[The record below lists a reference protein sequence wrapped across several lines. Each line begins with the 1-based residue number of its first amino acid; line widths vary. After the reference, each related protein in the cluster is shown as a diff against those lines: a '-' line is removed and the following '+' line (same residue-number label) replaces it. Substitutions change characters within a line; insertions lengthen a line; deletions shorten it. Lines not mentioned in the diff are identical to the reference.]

1 MSLDQRQLY
10 LRLMATYDAHAVYP
24 RLVRASKWTR
34 KRRGGGG
41 DGVDAVAGM
50 DGDDLSFGPL
60 DACLA
65 ICRRHGIADASA
77 HLLEM
82 RGDARGALDEVRRA
96 PARARADALGARPLA
111 SRASAPRGP
120 LTFERAQALR
130 ALDDALGRLL
140 DALSLDATRASLLR
154 SQASEPSV
162 RQWSMVPMALIW
174 RVCRL

>member
-1 MSLDQRQLY
+1 MGRKKKWVSPW
-10 LRLMATYDAHAVYP
+10 LMATYDAHAVYP

-96 PARARADALGARPLA
+96 LARARADALGARPLA
-111 SRASAPRGP
+111 SRARERP
-120 LTFERAQALR
+120 LREVL
-130 ALDDALGRLL
+130 
-140 DALSLDATRASLLR
+140 
-154 SQASEPSV
+154 
-162 RQWSMVPMALIW
+162 
-174 RVCRL
+174 